1 MTRIKAHNPAK
12 QVTGGDSSRSL
23 PAGGGGVATNVPLY
37 LYRASETT
45 TETQHEMTLD
55 KPAEKFCEMNGFV
68 SATVNYTVRP
78 WLKFGTTV
86 IDFSQTSRFSSAAA
100 FCDHQGTGLADSGN
114 NYITNHKLGFTYAN
128 RHSYDV
134 TSSTTLQLKMRL
146 TKRSDNFWE
155 VWQESLFL
163 SDSIA
168 PRRMDAKYQIDTA
181 GLGDLTGIGVACYDF
196 TGSTLIGSSYGL
208 SVESM

>member
-37 LYRASETT
+37 LYRASEAT

-86 IDFSQTSRFSSAAA
+86 INFSDKSRFSNA
-100 FCDHQGTGLADSGN
+100 FAMCDHQGTGLSDANDD
-114 NYITNHKLGFTYAN
+114 YISYHKLGFTYAG
-128 RHSYDV
+128 RRSYDV
-134 TSSTTLQLKMRL
+134 TANTTLQLRMRI
-146 TKRSDNFWE
+146 TKRSSNFWE
-155 VWQESLFL
+155 VWQEAFFG
-163 SDSIA
+163 SDGNAS
-168 PRRMDAKYQIDTA
+168 RRWDSKYQISTA

-196 TGSTLIGSSYGL
+196 TGATLIGSSYGL

>member
-23 PAGGGGVATNVPLY
+23 PAGGGVATNVPLY

-45 TETQHEMTLD
+45 TETRHEMILA

-86 IDFSQTSRFSSAAA
+86 INFSEVSRFLYAAA

-114 NYITNHKLGFTYAN
+114 NYIISHKLGFTYAN
-128 RHSYDV
+128 RPSYDV
-134 TSSTTLQLKMRL
+134 TSNTTLQLKMRL
-146 TKRSDNFWE
+146 TKRSNNYWE
-155 VWQESLFL
+155 VWQEACFG
-163 SDSIA
+163 SDGNA
-168 PRRMDAKYQIDTA
+168 PRRFDAKYQISTA

>member
-23 PAGGGGVATNVPLY
+23 PAGGGGGATNVPLY

-68 SATVNYTVRP
+68 LATVNYTVRP

-86 IDFSQTSRFSSAAA
+86 IDFSQISRFLYAIA
-100 FCDHQGTGLADSGN
+100 FCDHQGTGLSDANDD
-114 NYITNHKLGFTYAN
+114 YISYHKLGFTYAG
-128 RHSYDV
+128 RRSYDV
-134 TSSTTLQLKMRL
+134 TANTTLQLKMRL
-146 TKRSDNFWE
+146 TKRSNNYWE
-155 VWQESLFL
+155 VWQEALFA
-163 SDSIA
+163 SDGTA

>member
-23 PAGGGGVATNVPLY
+23 PAGGGVATNVPLY
-37 LYRASETT
+37 LYRASVAT

-68 SATVNYTVRP
+68 LATVNYTVRP

-86 IDFSQTSRFSSAAA
+86 IDFSQISRFLYAIA

-128 RHSYDV
+128 MRSYDV
-134 TSSTTLQLKMRL
+134 TANTTLQLKMRL
-146 TKRSDNFWE
+146 TKRSANYWE
-155 VWQESLFL
+155 VWQEALFA
-163 SDSIA
+163 SDGTA
-168 PRRMDAKYQIDTA
+168 PRRMDAKYQVNTA
-181 GLGDLTGIGVACYDF
+181 GLGDLTGVGVACFDF
-196 TGSTLIGSSYGL
+196 TGATLIGSSYGL

>member
-23 PAGGGGVATNVPLY
+23 PAGGGVATNVPLY
-37 LYRASETT
+37 LYRASEAT
-45 TETQHEMTLD
+45 TETRHEMILA

-68 SATVNYTVRP
+68 LATVNYTVRP
-78 WLKFGTTV
+78 WLRFGTSV
-86 IDFSQTSRFSSAAA
+86 IDFSQLSRFSSALA
-100 FCDHQGTGLADSGN
+100 FCDHQGTGPSDAGDS
-114 NYITNHKLGFTYAN
+114 YVFNHKLGFTYAN

-134 TSSTTLQLKMRL
+134 TASTTLQLKMRI

-163 SDSIA
+163 SDSVA
-168 PRRMDAKYQIDTA
+168 PRRFDGKYQIQTA
-181 GLGDLTGIGVACYDF
+181 GLGDLTGVGVACYDF
-196 TGSTLIGSSYGL
+196 TGSALVGSSYGL